1 MPKGQRKSYTKEF
14 KLSVVYAMLG
24 KTQRPK
30 EIFEEYKID
39 RQTAYRWVNEYKG
52 KGESAFEEKSVLP
65 GDEVERLRKENE
77 RLRRE
82 NDILKKARAYF
93 AGRNEKK

>member
-1 MPKGQRKSYTKEF
+1 MAKGQRKSYTKEF

-24 KTQRPK
+24 KAQRPK

-39 RQTAYRWVNEYKG
+39 RQTAYRWVNEFKA
-52 KGESAFEEKSVLP
+52 KGENAFEGKSVLL
-65 GDEVERLRKENE
+65 GEEVERLRKENE
-77 RLRRE
+77 RLKRE

-93 AGRNEKK
+93 AERNVKK